1 MVAREPAWR
10 VFAHEFNQSTLQY
23 KEDEEH
29 GPTYVI
35 SPTGAKMNRMFVVG
49 VLTEVEDLASSDL
62 RRAHIADP
70 TGSFTVYAGKYQA
83 DTAAFLAQAEVP
95 QFITVLGRARL
106 YTRNETSY
114 ASIWPKE
121 VNPTTETI
129 RNNWV
134 INTAERTL
142 DRLEAL
148 RIASSSGLQNDEL
161 REKLL
166 ASNVHP
172 SLTEGIVRAAA
183 YYNAPEVIA
192 DMAPTIALAIDAIA
206 EPRGF
211 TTAKVGTRPA
221 RDDASRNGTSQENE
235 RAAEEQEDMEAEREP
250 SQAAGEQSIN
260 RERVLATMK
269 ELDTGS
275 GVPYD
280 TLIERLEAQG
290 LEEDDVEEVVQAL
303 MDEGKCYEPKIG
315 ILKLI

>member
-10 VFAHEFNQSTLQY
+10 VFAHEFNQATLQY

-35 SPTGAKMNRMFVVG
+35 SPTGAKMNRVFVVG
-49 VLTEVEDLASSDL
+49 VLTEVEDLSSSDL
-62 RRAHIADP
+62 RRARIADP
-70 TGSFTVYAGKYQA
+70 TGSFTIYAGKYQA
-83 DTAAFLAQAEVP
+83 DTAAFLAQAEAP
-95 QFITVLGRARL
+95 QFITALGRARL

-121 VNPTTETI
+121 VNSTTETV

-192 DMAPTIALAIDAIA
+192 DMVPMIASAIDAIA

-211 TTAKVGTRPA
+211 TTANVETRSA
-221 RDDASRNGTSQENE
+221 RDDAGREAAIQENE
-235 RAAEEQEDMEAEREP
+235 RAREQQEATEAERES
-250 SQAAGEQSIN
+250 SQAAGKQAIN
-260 RERVLATMK
+260 TERVLATMK

-280 TLIERLEAQG
+280 TLIEALAAHG
-290 LEEDDVEEVVQAL
+290 LEEDDVEEAVQDL
-303 MDEGKCYEPKIG
+303 MEEGKCYEPKIG
-315 ILKLI
+315 LLKLI